1 MGALANEKTPLRDTA
16 PATPQ
21 RAQKSADRSTV
32 ARRRVIVGIGILVV
46 LGVAL
51 VFLLG
56 GKGSPISGILP
67 NNDPP
72 VPTFAFTST
81 TSAFEATAI
90 NVDKKKQSAASK
102 QVTPH
107 IRDVVTQLFQNGYI
121 DPSGWG
127 DTGAIEDLFT
137 KDAQSQLEANVDT
150 LTLGTDADAVFSTV
164 QPSKSKLKV
173 TALTDANAGV
183 IRAMAQP
190 WFHAIAAN
198 DDGTFTDITV
208 TGTLFL
214 VQDGNDWKIES
225 FSLNREMEPGEAPS
239 TSNSPS
245 TSPSESA

>member
-1 MGALANEKTPLRDTA
+1 M
-16 PATPQ
+16 
-21 RAQKSADRSTV
+21 

-51 VFLLG
+51 FFLLG
-56 GKGSPISGILP
+56 GKDSPIATILP
-67 NNDPP
+67 GNDAPP

-81 TSAFEATAI
+81 TSAFEATVI

-102 QVTPH
+102 QVTPQ
-107 IRDVVTQLFQNGYI
+107 IRDVVTELFQNGYV

-137 KDAQSQLEANVDT
+137 KDAQAQLEANVDT
-150 LTLGTDADAVFSTV
+150 LTLGTDADTVFSTV

-183 IRAMAQP
+183 IRSMAQP

-225 FSLNREMEPGEAPS
+225 FSLNREIEPGEAPPTS
-239 TSNSPS
+239 TSPS

>member
-1 MGALANEKTPLRDTA
+1 MPR
-16 PATPQ
+16 PCRP
-21 RAQKSADRSTV
+21 ST
-32 ARRRVIVGIGILVV
+32 
-46 LGVAL
+46 
-51 VFLLG
+51 
-56 GKGSPISGILP
+56 
-67 NNDPP
+67 
-72 VPTFAFTST
+72 FTST

-102 QVTPH
+102 QVTPQ
-107 IRDVVTQLFQNGYI
+107 IRDVVTELFQNGYV

-137 KDAQSQLEANVDT
+137 KDAQAQLEANVDT
-150 LTLGTDADAVFSTV
+150 LTLGTDADAIFSTV

-225 FSLNREMEPGEAPS
+225 FSLNREM
-239 TSNSPS
+239 SPAKPPDVYLPVHVPLGVRM
-245 TSPSESA
+245 TKKILAIVLGLSAWIAGTVAATVGQSGTAAAQTLFKIERAHADYTPTLDGPTRSSF

>member
-1 MGALANEKTPLRDTA
+1 LANDKTPLRDTA

-21 RAQKSADRSTV
+21 RAQKSTDRSTV

-46 LGVAL
+46 LGVGL
-51 VFLLG
+51 FLLFG
-56 GKGSPISGILP
+56 GKDSPLADFNPLNS
-67 NNDPP
+67 DPP

-90 NVDKKKQSAASK
+90 NVDKKKQSAAAK
-102 QVTPH
+102 QVTPQV
-107 IRDVVTQLFQNGYI
+107 RDAATELFQSGYI

-137 KDAQSQLEANVDT
+137 KDAQSQLEANIDT
-150 LTLGTDADAVFSTV
+150 LTLGTDADAIVSTV

-190 WFHAIAAN
+190 WFHAIAVN
-198 DDGTFTDITV
+198 KDGTFTDITV

-225 FSLNREMEPGEAPS
+225 FSLNREMEPGEAPP
-239 TSNSPS
+239 TSASPS